1 MEARVGRKEGS
12 ESRRGAKNRMYCG
25 RGQRKGGMG
34 RKEMKEGKGERKEGG
49 TEGREVKGGRVRRDG
64 RKEGV
69 REVMKERK

>member
-1 MEARVGRKEGS
+1 
-12 ESRRGAKNRMYCG
+12 
-25 RGQRKGGMG
+25 MG